1 MRMGLT
7 VVCVPGLFLM
17 NILLYC
23 GHAQD
28 IWLYVDPY
36 RSAFFTGESVTFTCS
51 VTGEEK
57 DWYYSFRR
65 DGSSFNNNIHQKTMT
80 RSVTPALSGEYQCF
94 ASHKRQQ
101 IDLESNKVSITVSGE
116 PKPVLTAAPS
126 WPSPGGS
133 VTLTCSVDPPSA
145 GWRFFWYRVVPLLPA
160 SYRLKL
166 LPGSTNGTERNSYTA
181 HGHARTA
188 GYACRAARGDPVFR
202 SSYSEPQFVWSAD
215 FHPAASLTVSPP
227 RMQFFS
233 KEPLSLSCEGN
244 STEWRVSS
252 FIIYDQNTFYS
263 YCSHWGTMTGP
274 TCTVSDSW
282 TGVYWCESETGQFSN
297 AANITIQS
305 GDVILV
311 SSVHPVTEGQSV
323 TLGCRL
329 KTEELLHHVD
339 FYKNGKLI
347 PDHSSGELFIS
358 EATKSDEGFYKCEA
372 RDSTRGLRSS
382 SPQSWMSVKS
392 PSSPFPV
399 LMIVGLVSGV
409 SLIILLLLFLYFC
422 YRRSKDSRIVR
433 SESTNQSAATDHV
446 TNQDETQNNTYASPF
461 RGESTLNYSVLELGK
476 MTKKGKSREADED
489 IDYSDGKMASAADD
503 GVMYAQVHPRKRDE
517 GRSRSA
523 AADETVY
530 SEIKPGT
537 TRDQ

>member
-392 PSSPFPV
+392 AAPSSPFPV

-461 RGESTLNYSVLELGK
+461 RG
-476 MTKKGKSREADED
+476 KSREADED